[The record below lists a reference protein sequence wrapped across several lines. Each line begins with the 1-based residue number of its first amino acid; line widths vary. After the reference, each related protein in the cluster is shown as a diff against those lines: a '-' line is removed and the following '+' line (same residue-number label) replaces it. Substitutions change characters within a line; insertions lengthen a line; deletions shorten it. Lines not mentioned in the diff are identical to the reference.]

1 MDVRTLRLIAITDD
15 LRDGPFGLLARA
27 QSAVRGGATM
37 VQVRLKAVEPRA
49 LVEVA
54 RVLVQGLE
62 VPVIINDR
70 VDVALAAGAAGV
82 HLGADD
88 LAPEVA
94 RRIVPAG
101 FIIGAS
107 VGDETEVADAKAA
120 DYVGIGP
127 VYFTD
132 SKGDA
137 GPAIGLARFNRLMT
151 LCQRPAVGIGG
162 IAPETAKGV
171 IEAGA
176 AGVAVIRAVIGAP
189 DPEGAARA
197 LRSAMGDNAEAAR

>member
-1 MDVRTLRLIAITDD
+1 
-15 LRDGPFGLLARA
+15 
-27 QSAVRGGATM
+27 
-37 VQVRLKAVEPRA
+37 
-49 LVEVA
+49 VEVA

-88 LAPEVA
+88 LAPDVA
-94 RRIVPAG
+94 RRIVPPG

-107 VGDETEVADAKAA
+107 VGDETEVHDAKAA

-127 VYFTD
+127 VYLTD

-137 GPAIGLARFNRLMT
+137 GPAIGLARFHRLMT

-197 LRSAMGDNAEAAR
+197 LRTGMGDQTEVAR